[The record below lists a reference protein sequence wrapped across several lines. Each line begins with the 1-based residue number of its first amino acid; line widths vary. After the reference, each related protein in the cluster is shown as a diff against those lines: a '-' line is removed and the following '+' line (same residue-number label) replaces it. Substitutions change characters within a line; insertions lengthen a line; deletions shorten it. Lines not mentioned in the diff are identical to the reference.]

1 MAENSVKLFFSSIGR
16 VGALKR
22 IEKIILKRLLN
33 KGIKKHIKIPR
44 QTAFEQLG
52 PAAGE
57 Y

>member
-16 VGALKR
+16 VDALKR

-33 KGIKKHIKIPR
+33 KRFKIRKKIPR

>member
-16 VGALKR
+16 VDALKI

-44 QTAFEQLG
+44 QKAFEQLG

-57 Y
+57 